1 MSGFHLGAAS
11 KFGLQPIH
19 QAGGGFSMFDEA
31 LRDNLKN
38 ISLGLG
44 LTVLIIGAALAVAFW

>member
-1 MSGFHLGAAS
+1 
-11 KFGLQPIH
+11 
-19 QAGGGFSMFDEA
+19 MFDEA